1 MERFFMERLFLEG
14 SRCLE
19 DLIKSERRAVGG
31 RTETNTEFILNH
43 LAATFLA
50 ANVLAQ
56 SRATLEE
63 RRESAEASQTMKY
76 HKSSSNTRKAPCH
89 LYYERRLLY
98 TGLYITRSD
107 PCFKGMKF
115 LRGAISAF
123 QNSRIAGSDSC
134 PSCGKRF
141 LLQVDKMILL
151 IISILLF
158 LHCAL

>member
-1 MERFFMERLFLEG
+1 MERLFLEG

-19 DLIKSERRAVGG
+19 DLIKSERRTVRG
-31 RTETNTEFILNH
+31 RTETNAELILNH
-43 LAATFLA
+43 LAASFLA
-50 ANVLAQ
+50 AHVLAQ
-56 SRATLEE
+56 RRTTVEE
-63 RRESAEASQTMKY
+63 RIRESAEASQTMKY
-76 HKSSSNTRKAPCH
+76 HESSSNTRKAPCH
-89 LYYERRLLY
+89 LSYERRLLY

-107 PCFKGMKF
+107 PCFKGIKF

-151 IISILLF
+151 IISVLF
-158 LHCAL
+158 NFFQCAL